1 MVKHAVITAFVL
13 LFCVSFAYG
22 GENDFYD
29 CKPSTF
35 DPGNTVDTA
44 WVTGEYRIEHLRI
57 VGYYAIFAV
66 LGDDPIAPSGNDA
79 YMYPYLA
86 YDISGDYGSQK
97 YALLLAAVANDQ
109 NVSFHLTQNHA
120 TDPTYLTPWNHVCE
134 VDNVNIHGKPKGS
147 L

>member
-1 MVKHAVITAFVL
+1 MAKYAVIAAFVL
-13 LFCVSFAYG
+13 LFCAAFAH
-22 GENDFYD
+22 NDQGSYV

-44 WVTGEYRIEHLRI
+44 WVTGKYRIEHLRI
-57 VGYYAIFAV
+57 VNNYAIFGILRDQPVAPG
-66 LGDDPIAPSGNDA
+66 GDSA

-97 YALLLAAVANDQ
+97 YALLLAAVANDKYI
-109 NVSFHLTQNHA
+109 SFHLNQNHA
-120 TDPTYLTPWNHVCE
+120 FDAPYNEYWEYVCE
-134 VDNVNIHGKPKGS
+134 VDNVNIHGQPKGS